1 MNSYYL
7 ANIDGARL
15 KLELAERQV
24 ARARQELRRATI
36 RALNDGHAVAEIA
49 RHAQVTRQTIW
60 EWNKP
65 QWPSSS

>member
-15 KLELAERQV
+15 KLELAERQA

-36 RALNDGHAVAEIA
+36 RALNNGHPGNEIA
-49 RHAQVTRQTIW
+49 QHAKVTRQTIW

-65 QWPSSS
+65 Q

>member
-24 ARARQELRRATI
+24 ARARQELRRATN
-36 RALNDGHAVAEIA
+36 RALDDGHPVNEIA
-49 RHAQVTRQTIW
+49 QHAKVTRQTIW

-65 QWPSSS
+65 Q

>member
-24 ARARQELRRATI
+24 ARVRQELRRATI
-36 RALNDGHAVAEIA
+36 RALNDGHPVNEIA

-60 EWNKP
+60 EWSKP

>member
-24 ARARQELRRATI
+24 ARARQELRRAAI
-36 RALNDGHAVAEIA
+36 RALDDGHPVAEIA
-49 RHAQVTRQTIW
+49 RHAKVTRQTIW